1 MSTLTMVS
9 LLTVFHILGVI
20 TLLLKSMA
28 KLAIDFR
35 GRRFWPILNTFSMKG
50 TGQKS
55 ERWQSERRIKETSF
69 LKDIFLIKEV

>member
-1 MSTLTMVS
+1 MSTLTMIS
-9 LLTVFHILGVI
+9 LLTVFRILGVI

-28 KLAIDFR
+28 KLSIDLR

-55 ERWQSERRIKETSF
+55 ERWQSERRIKATSF
-69 LKDIFLIKEV
+69 LKDTFLTKEV